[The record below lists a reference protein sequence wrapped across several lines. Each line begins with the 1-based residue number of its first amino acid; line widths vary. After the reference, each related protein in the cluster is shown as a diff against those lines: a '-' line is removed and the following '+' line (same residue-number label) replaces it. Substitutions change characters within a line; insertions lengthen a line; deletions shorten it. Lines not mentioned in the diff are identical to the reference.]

1 MWEQQPLIGAAS
13 GEAWVAQMAGIR
25 GPRPSQQ
32 PVTDVS
38 GRSTLTGTARKAFA
52 EYLLHVLLS
61 YHALL
66 SYYFSSLV
74 LKTRNMV

>member
-1 MWEQQPLIGAAS
+1 MWEQQPLSGAAR
-13 GEAWVAQMAGIR
+13 GEARAARMTGSR
-25 GPRPSQQ
+25 GLRPSQQ
-32 PVTDVS
+32 RVTEVS
-38 GRSTLTGTARKAFA
+38 GRSTLTVTARKAFS

-66 SYYFSSLV
+66 SYCFSSLV